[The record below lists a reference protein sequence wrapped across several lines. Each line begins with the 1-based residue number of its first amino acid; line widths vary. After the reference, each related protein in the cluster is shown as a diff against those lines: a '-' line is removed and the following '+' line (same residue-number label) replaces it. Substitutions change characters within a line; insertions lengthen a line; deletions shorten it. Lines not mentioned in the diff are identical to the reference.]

1 MELLPPIQHTHTHT
15 QIYQQISCSFI
26 AADVVYML
34 RM

>member
-1 MELLPPIQHTHTHT
+1 MELLPPIQHTHT

-34 RM
+34 RI